1 MAQYRYR
8 ALDGDGRRQ
17 QGDIEALTEEAAAA
31 LLQER
36 GLIIL
41 EILQAHTAPGPGPDL
56 RHLLSRSPLN
66 GRQLVQFTQ
75 QLATLLGASQP
86 LDKSLAILQNQS
98 GNPAGSQLVARVQE
112 RVKAGRPLSL
122 ALAEEN
128 GQFTSLYLSMVRAG
142 EAGGSLEDTLKQ
154 LALYL
159 ERAQK
164 LKGEVTNALIY
175 PAFLLVGVLGSL
187 VLLMAYVVPQFV
199 PIFDGLGVPVPLITQ
214 SVLRTGQF
222 LEDFGFYLVIAV
234 VALIAI
240 GLGRFK
246 DPATRLR
253 WDRRWLMM
261 RGIGPLVQLLET
273 ARLARTLGTL
283 LSQGVPLLPALGIS
297 RLVCNNHAVQSAI
310 ENTGA
315 KVKNGGKLS
324 AALAGEEVL
333 PDLALQMIEVGE
345 ESGQLDKMLLKV
357 ADVFDTEAKRS
368 IDRLLAALVPSLTL
382 VMAAL
387 VAFIMLAIMLPLM
400 SLTSN
405 I

>member
-1 MAQYRYR
+1 
-8 ALDGDGRRQ
+8 
-17 QGDIEALTEEAAAA
+17 
-31 LLQER
+31 
-36 GLIIL
+36 
-41 EILQAHTAPGPGPDL
+41 
-56 RHLLSRSPLN
+56 
-66 GRQLVQFTQ
+66 
-75 QLATLLGASQP
+75 
-86 LDKSLAILQNQS
+86 
-98 GNPAGSQLVARVQE
+98 
-112 RVKAGRPLSL
+112 
-122 ALAEEN
+122 
-128 GQFTSLYLSMVRAG
+128 VRAG
-142 EAGGSLEDTLKQ
+142 EAGGSLGDTLKQ

-159 ERAQK
+159 ERAQT

-175 PAFLLVGVLGSL
+175 PAFLFVGVLGSL

-214 SVLRTGQF
+214 YVLRAGQF
-222 LEDFGFYLVIAV
+222 LETFGLYLVIAV

-240 GLGRFK
+240 GLSRFR
-246 DPATRLR
+246 DPAARLR
-253 WDRRWLMM
+253 WDRRWLTT

-283 LSQGVPLLPALGIS
+283 LSQGVPLLSALGIG

-310 ENTGA
+310 ENTGD
-315 KVKNGGKLS
+315 KVKNGDTLS
-324 AALAGEEVL
+324 AALAAEKVL
-333 PDLALQMIEVGE
+333 PDLALQMITVGE
-345 ESGQLDKMLLKV
+345 ESGQLDEMLLKV
-357 ADVFDTEAKRS
+357 ADVFDTEAKRN